1 MEDFNFLR
9 KKEINISNIIFAQ
22 QGFNIYLNIK
32 NNYPN
37 MTNIW
42 EKVSTEDGT
51 YIIEMLTLYSGR
63 INFYPINTN
72 MKVILIVERDSIVD
86 LNIDYKL

>member
-9 KKEINISNIIFAQ
+9 KKEINISNMVFAQ
-22 QGFNIYLNIK
+22 RGLNIYLNIK
-32 NNYPN
+32 NCHPN

-42 EKVSTEDGT
+42 EKVLTVDGT
-51 YIIEMLTLYSGR
+51 YIVELLTLYGGR
-63 INFYPINTN
+63 IYFYPNKKN

-86 LNIDYKL
+86 INIE